1 MGELNNEGAIV
12 KGFADALEQHKKSV
26 NEDLANLTKGADFE
40 EFKKKHAETTDSM
53 MSTMKDMQSE
63 VVKMRNN
70 MATKASESKSELY
83 KSIMDFKGDGKISQ
97 KLYAGEKLITK
108 AVGTI
113 TIGGNFTGQVTRF
126 DQRPGIAGPMHTSL
140 DVRNL
145 LRITTATSDKYNFR
159 KGLPKEGGIAPVAEA
174 SAKPQ
179 IDYNFT
185 NTSTPVVKI
194 AGHADLSMESLD
206 DTDNL
211 ESFIN
216 NELMMDLKDER
227 NSQLIY
233 GDGIGDNMTGLAAN
247 ALDATSLTSYPTQ
260 ASAQNWDALLA
271 AMSALA
277 SRNYMA
283 NVILLSPT
291 DYFPMVGQKGTD
303 GHYLRDMLVWNG
315 GTPFLYGVPIIVST
329 AVTAGSFIMW
339 DQRAAEYAAR
349 MSTTIKRST
358 EHANNFIENLETF
371 VIEERAALAIIYADA
386 VFEDTFAAVIT
397 EITT

>member
-1 MGELNNEGAIV
+1 MSELNNEGAIV
-12 KGFADALEQHKKSV
+12 KGFADALESHKKSV
-26 NEDLANLTKGADFE
+26 NEDLANLAKGEDLE
-40 EFKKKHAETTDSM
+40 GLKKKHAETTDQIEKS
-53 MSTMKDMQSE
+53 MKDMQSE
-63 VVKMRNN
+63 VVKMRGQMMSARDEN
-70 MATKASESKSELY
+70 KSELY
-83 KSIMDFKGDGKISQ
+83 KSIMDFRGDSKISE
-97 KLYAGEKLITK
+97 KLYKGEKLITK

-113 TIGGNFTGQVTRF
+113 TIGANFTGQVTRF

-145 LRITTATSDKYNFR
+145 LRITTAVSDTYNFK
-159 KGLPKEGGIAPVAEA
+159 KGFAKEGAIAPVAEA
-174 SAKPQ
+174 TTKSQ

-194 AGHADLSMESLD
+194 AGYSDISMEALD

-216 NELMMDLKDER
+216 NELLMDLKDTR
-227 NSQLIY
+227 NAQLLY
-233 GDGIGDNMTGLAAN
+233 GDGTGNNMTGLNAA
-247 ALDATSLTSYPTQ
+247 ALTATDLTSYPTV
-260 ASAQNWDALLA
+260 SGAQNWDALLA

-283 NVILLSPT
+283 NVILVSPT
-291 DYFPMVGQKGTD
+291 DYFPMVGTKGTD

-315 GTPFLYGVPIIVST
+315 GTPFLYGVPILVST

-349 MSTTIKRST
+349 KTTEIARSNENGT
-358 EHANNFIENLETF
+358 NFIDNVETF
-371 VIEERAALAIIYADA
+371 RIEERAALAMIYADA
-386 VFEDTFAAVIT
+386 VFEDTFQAVIT
-397 EITT
+397 EIGA